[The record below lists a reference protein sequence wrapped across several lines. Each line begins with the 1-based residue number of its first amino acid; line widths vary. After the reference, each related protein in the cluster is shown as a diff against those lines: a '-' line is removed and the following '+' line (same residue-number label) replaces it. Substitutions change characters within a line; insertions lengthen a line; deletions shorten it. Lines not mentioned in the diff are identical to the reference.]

1 MAPESISGILGG
13 IRDSVSNA
21 VSFNNT
27 LVGDFSPE
35 LASMMSG
42 LITILKAAGIIII
55 AYIIFLLIKSLLGM
69 RRNMR
74 IDATYHK
81 VNQIEEK
88 INILI
93 EQNKEYRKLFEK
105 KEAEGKFKKKGL
117 IRRFI
122 SKLGEKKG
130 SESKT
135 VPKGGEI
142 SLPEIKKPEKE
153 VEKKR
158 EKKK

>member
-81 VNQIEEK
+81 VNQIVEK
-88 INILI
+88 IKMAI
-93 EQNKEYRKLFEK
+93 RKRTEK
-105 KEAEGKFKKKGL
+105 GTKVIVAGIGNT
-117 IRRFI
+117 IGI
-122 SKLGEKKG
+122 G
-130 SESKT
+130 
-135 VPKGGEI
+135 I
-142 SLPEIKKPEKE
+142 
-153 VEKKR
+153 
-158 EKKK
+158 